1 MTVEV
6 LCVDGD
12 SCRRTQTVAMLE
24 RTGTAVR
31 EAATVVAAERA
42 LDATVDCV
50 VAEYE
55 LPDGTG
61 IDLFD
66 RVRRLAP
73 DAACVL
79 FSAVSLDQMEIPTA
93 GEPIVEYVDATRPD
107 TSERLCERVDHAVR
121 ERHHAAYPLP
131 AEEPARLAAIEACEP
146 LTGSPTLDRLVDR
159 AAGELSTPVALVGV
173 VDSHR
178 ERILATRGVD
188 WDALHR
194 QDTVCAHAI
203 CESDVT
209 VVEDIA
215 ADARFSRAEPVL
227 DRGLRSYAGAP
238 VSGPAGHTIGV
249 VCVLDERPRQ
259 FTAGERAALR
269 RLAGAVSDHLCR
281 PGAASAEA

>member
-12 SCRRTQTVAMLE
+12 NSRRTETTAALE
-24 RTGTAVR
+24 RAGTAVR
-31 EAATVVAAERA
+31 EAATIVAAERA
-42 LDATVDCV
+42 LDVTVDCV

-55 LPDGTG
+55 LPDGSG

-79 FSAVSLDQMEIPTA
+79 FSGVPIERMDVSAT
-93 GEPIVEYVDATRPD
+93 GEPIVEYVDATQPGAP
-107 TSERLCERVDHAVR
+107 ERLRERVDHAVR
-121 ERHHAAYPLP
+121 DRHHSAYPLP
-131 AEEPARLAAIEACEP
+131 TNEPARLAAIEACDR

-178 ERILATRGVD
+178 ERMLATHGVC
-188 WDALHR
+188 WEELHR
-194 QDTVCAHAI
+194 QDTICAHAI
-203 CESDVT
+203 CESGVT

-215 ADARFSRAEPVL
+215 TDARFSRAAPVL

-238 VSGPAGHTIGV
+238 VNGPGGHTIGML
-249 VCVLDERPRQ
+249 CVFDERTRQ
-259 FTAGERAALR
+259 FTAGERATLR
-269 RLAGAVSDHLCR
+269 RLAAAVSDHLYR
-281 PGAASAEA
+281 PGAASVEA